1 MAAASVKIHEAI
13 KVTPF
18 SSDSTT
24 SFTLPLTYFD
34 FFWLKFP
41 PVERLFFY
49 QICDLTWDSF
59 SSVIL
64 PKLKHSLSLT
74 VHHYLPLAGHIMWPL
89 EAPKP
94 AVYFFPND
102 GVSFT
107 VAESNNADFNHLS
120 SNGIRRA
127 VEFRPLVPEPSISDD
142 KAEVIAIQIT
152 LFPNQG
158 FSIGISSHH
167 AVLDGKSS
175 TMFVKSWAY
184 LCKQLQLQEDK
195 NDVVLSSLPLQLTPC
210 FDRSVIKDPKGLDV
224 VYANHWLE
232 FANTRSLKIIP
243 MKQVNS
249 DLVRMTF
256 EMRPEDITK
265 LRDKIK
271 ENILQAGKSA
281 EQLHLSTHVLACAH
295 SFVCLVKAYGE
306 ETDTNVMFGVA
317 ADCRSRLDPPLPVNY
332 FGNCVGG
339 QGTVQKASYLMGENG
354 EAFVAEKLS
363 DCIKELKG
371 DVIEGSEDK
380 FVNVLGMMKGEGLQQ
395 RILSVAGSNR
405 FDVYGSDFGWGKPK
419 KVEIVSID
427 KTGAISLAESGDGS
441 GGIEVGVVLEKHQME
456 VFASLF
462 TDGLQS

>member
-74 VHHYLPLAGHIMWPL
+74 LHHYLPLAGHIMWPL

-152 LFPNQG
+152 LFPN
-158 FSIGISSHH
+158 
-167 AVLDGKSS
+167 
-175 TMFVKSWAY
+175 
-184 LCKQLQLQEDK
+184 QEDK

-354 EAFVAEKLS
+354 VAFVAEKLS

-380 FVNVLGMMKGEGLQQ
+380 FVNFLGMMKGEGLQQ

>member
-152 LFPNQG
+152 LFPN
-158 FSIGISSHH
+158 
-167 AVLDGKSS
+167 
-175 TMFVKSWAY
+175 
-184 LCKQLQLQEDK
+184 QEDK